1 MQPAKK
7 PLLNLNHNS
16 PKTILVTYLDM
27 VLEAVKE
34 VMDKVK
40 VLALGQ
46 EVDQIPVVVWVM
58 EKEGRL

>member
-7 PLLNLNHNS
+7 LLLNLSRNS
-16 PKTILVTYLDM
+16 PKTILVTYLDKA
-27 VLEAVKE
+27 LEAVKE

-40 VLALGQ
+40 VLELGQ
-46 EVDQIPVVVWVM
+46 EADQILVVVWVM